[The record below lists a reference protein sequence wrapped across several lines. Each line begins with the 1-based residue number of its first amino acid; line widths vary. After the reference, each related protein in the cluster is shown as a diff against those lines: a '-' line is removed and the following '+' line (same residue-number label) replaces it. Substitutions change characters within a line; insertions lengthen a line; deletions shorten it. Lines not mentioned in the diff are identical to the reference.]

1 MSIAL
6 LQEKIRARKTPL
18 ALVLGPEA
26 DKLPARIT
34 KNFTDMYG
42 PGDMAQAEALRY
54 HGSQLISQTAPLLP
68 AVVLQAERYLHYGFM
83 GMDVLANLVNMAKAQ
98 GLYTIVDART
108 AAPAVYVEGGI
119 RADGVTVTPYPGSD
133 VCRVGED
140 KSVFAAVRTGNPSAP
155 EIQNLLSGDR
165 RLYLAAADQMV
176 RHGAALMAETDYVLD
191 VKELRSRAPKAFLL
205 LLGCDGE
212 NALPAFDDYGRGA
225 LIADT
230 ALQYADADAVQAAVR
245 AAQQIDPGGFRGRL
259 AGICQAGGRAPQ
271 ALPAH
276 SLTLRPAERR
286 VRRQAS
292 MAVALSSAVI
302 RNRLGWQNR
311 RPRPLTSRSL
321 SSGFPAQ
328 ATGNGCLLRLVR
340 WSLTHCAL

>member
-68 AVVLQAERYLHYGFM
+68 AVVLQAERYLRYGFM

-108 AAPAVYVEGGI
+108 AFPAVYVEGGI

-140 KSVFAAVRTGNPSAP
+140 KSVFAAVRTGKSW
-155 EIQNLLSGDR
+155 G
-165 RLYLAAADQMV
+165 
-176 RHGAALMAETDYVLD
+176 
-191 VKELRSRAPKAFLL
+191 RSFGKR
-205 LLGCDGE
+205 
-212 NALPAFDDYGRGA
+212 
-225 LIADT
+225 
-230 ALQYADADAVQAAVR
+230 
-245 AAQQIDPGGFRGRL
+245 
-259 AGICQAGGRAPQ
+259 
-271 ALPAH
+271 
-276 SLTLRPAERR
+276 
-286 VRRQAS
+286 
-292 MAVALSSAVI
+292 
-302 RNRLGWQNR
+302 WR
-311 RPRPLTSRSL
+311 RPITSW
-321 SSGFPAQ
+321 
-328 ATGNGCLLRLVR
+328 T
-340 WSLTHCAL
+340 

>member
-119 RADGVTVTPYPGSD
+119 RADGVTV
-133 VCRVGED
+133 
-140 KSVFAAVRTGNPSAP
+140 
-155 EIQNLLSGDR
+155 I
-165 RLYLAAADQMV
+165 
-176 RHGAALMAETDYVLD
+176 AALLRQSATATPNPAALSAVGATFE
-191 VKELRSRAPKAFLL
+191 KEV
-205 LLGCDGE
+205 
-212 NALPAFDDYGRGA
+212 
-225 LIADT
+225 
-230 ALQYADADAVQAAVR
+230 DADE
-245 AAQQIDPGGFRGRL
+245 D
-259 AGICQAGGRAPQ
+259 
-271 ALPAH
+271 
-276 SLTLRPAERR
+276 
-286 VRRQAS
+286 
-292 MAVALSSAVI
+292 
-302 RNRLGWQNR
+302 
-311 RPRPLTSRSL
+311 
-321 SSGFPAQ
+321 
-328 ATGNGCLLRLVR
+328 
-340 WSLTHCAL
+340 

>member
-1 MSIAL
+1 M
-6 LQEKIRARKTPL
+6 EKNLREQGDFYVDRTFTGEDPC
-18 ALVLGPEA
+18 PENA
-26 DKLPARIT
+26 P
-34 KNFTDMYG
+34 G
-42 PGDMAQAEALRY
+42 PGAGAGGGQAARQDHEEFHRYVRPRRHGPGGGY

-68 AVVLQAERYLHYGFM
+68 AVVLQAERYLRYGFM

-176 RHGAALMAETDYVLD
+176 RHGAALMAETGYVLD

-245 AAQQIDPGGFRGRL
+245 QLKQ
-259 AGICQAGGRAPQ
+259 
-271 ALPAH
+271 
-276 SLTLRPAERR
+276 
-286 VRRQAS
+286 
-292 MAVALSSAVI
+292 
-302 RNRLGWQNR
+302 
-311 RPRPLTSRSL
+311 
-321 SSGFPAQ
+321 
-328 ATGNGCLLRLVR
+328 LVTV
-340 WSLTHCAL
+340 L

>member
-1 MSIAL
+1 MSIAV

-54 HGSQLISQTAPLLP
+54 HGSQTAPLLP
-68 AVVLQAERYLHYGFM
+68 AVVLQAERYLRYGFM

-108 AAPAVYVEGGI
+108 AFPAVYVEGGI

-165 RLYLAAADQMV
+165 RLYLAAADQMA
-176 RHGAALMAETDYVLD
+176 RRGAALMAEADYSLD

-230 ALQYADADAVQAAVR
+230 ALQYADEDAPQKAVR
-245 AAQQIDPGGFRGRL
+245 QLKQ
-259 AGICQAGGRAPQ
+259 
-271 ALPAH
+271 
-276 SLTLRPAERR
+276 
-286 VRRQAS
+286 
-292 MAVALSSAVI
+292 
-302 RNRLGWQNR
+302 
-311 RPRPLTSRSL
+311 
-321 SSGFPAQ
+321 
-328 ATGNGCLLRLVR
+328 LVTV
-340 WSLTHCAL
+340 L

>member
-1 MSIAL
+1 
-6 LQEKIRARKTPL
+6 
-18 ALVLGPEA
+18 
-26 DKLPARIT
+26 
-34 KNFTDMYG
+34 MYG

-68 AVVLQAERYLHYGFM
+68 AVVLQAERYLRYGFM

-108 AAPAVYVEGGI
+108 AFPAVYVEGGI
-119 RADGVTVTPYPGSD
+119 RADGITVTPYPGSD

-140 KSVFAAVRTGNPSAP
+140 PSAP

-212 NALPAFDDYGRGA
+212 NALPAFDDYGGGA

-245 AAQQIDPGGFRGRL
+245 QLKQ
-259 AGICQAGGRAPQ
+259 
-271 ALPAH
+271 
-276 SLTLRPAERR
+276 
-286 VRRQAS
+286 
-292 MAVALSSAVI
+292 
-302 RNRLGWQNR
+302 
-311 RPRPLTSRSL
+311 
-321 SSGFPAQ
+321 
-328 ATGNGCLLRLVR
+328 LVTV
-340 WSLTHCAL
+340 L

>member
-1 MSIAL
+1 MSIAV

-68 AVVLQAERYLHYGFM
+68 AVVLQAERYLRYGFM

-108 AAPAVYVEGGI
+108 AFPAVYVEGGI

-165 RLYLAAADQMV
+165 RLYLAAAA
-176 RHGAALMAETDYVLD
+176 RRGAALMAEADYSLD

-230 ALQYADADAVQAAVR
+230 ALQYADEDAPQKAVR
-245 AAQQIDPGGFRGRL
+245 QLKQ
-259 AGICQAGGRAPQ
+259 
-271 ALPAH
+271 
-276 SLTLRPAERR
+276 
-286 VRRQAS
+286 
-292 MAVALSSAVI
+292 
-302 RNRLGWQNR
+302 
-311 RPRPLTSRSL
+311 
-321 SSGFPAQ
+321 
-328 ATGNGCLLRLVR
+328 LVTV
-340 WSLTHCAL
+340 L

>member
-1 MSIAL
+1 MSIAV

-68 AVVLQAERYLHYGFM
+68 AVVLQAERYLRYGFM

-108 AAPAVYVEGGI
+108 AFPAVYVEGGI

-165 RLYLAAADQMV
+165 RLYLAAADQMA
-176 RHGAALMAETDYVLD
+176 RRGADGGGRLQPGREGAAQPRPQGVSATAG
-191 VKELRSRAPKAFLL
+191 LRRGKR
-205 LLGCDGE
+205 
-212 NALPAFDDYGRGA
+212 PAR
-225 LIADT
+225 LRR
-230 ALQYADADAVQAAVR
+230 LW
-245 AAQQIDPGGFRGRL
+245 PGGADRRHRPAIRRRG
-259 AGICQAGGRAPQ
+259 
-271 ALPAH
+271 
-276 SLTLRPAERR
+276 RPAEGCPAAEAAGHRA
-286 VRRQAS
+286 VREG
-292 MAVALSSAVI
+292 LS
-302 RNRLGWQNR
+302 
-311 RPRPLTSRSL
+311 
-321 SSGFPAQ
+321 
-328 ATGNGCLLRLVR
+328 
-340 WSLTHCAL
+340 

>member
-54 HGSQLISQTAPLLP
+54 HGSQLISQTATLLP
-68 AVVLQAERYLHYGFM
+68 AVVLQAERYLRYGFM

-108 AAPAVYVEGGI
+108 AFPAVYVEGGI

-165 RLYLAAADQMV
+165 RLYLAAADQMA
-176 RHGAALMAETDYVLD
+176 RRGAALMAEADYSLD

-230 ALQYADADAVQAAVR
+230 ALQYADEDAPQKAVR
-245 AAQQIDPGGFRGRL
+245 Q
-259 AGICQAGGRAPQ
+259 
-271 ALPAH
+271 
-276 SLTLRPAERR
+276 LR
-286 VRRQAS
+286 Q
-292 MAVALSSAVI
+292 
-302 RNRLGWQNR
+302 
-311 RPRPLTSRSL
+311 
-321 SSGFPAQ
+321 
-328 ATGNGCLLRLVR
+328 LVTV
-340 WSLTHCAL
+340 L

>member
-68 AVVLQAERYLHYGFM
+68 AVVLQAERYLRYGFM

-155 EIQNLLSGDR
+155 EI
-165 RLYLAAADQMV
+165 
-176 RHGAALMAETDYVLD
+176 
-191 VKELRSRAPKAFLL
+191 
-205 LLGCDGE
+205 
-212 NALPAFDDYGRGA
+212 
-225 LIADT
+225 
-230 ALQYADADAVQAAVR
+230 
-245 AAQQIDPGGFRGRL
+245 
-259 AGICQAGGRAPQ
+259 
-271 ALPAH
+271 
-276 SLTLRPAERR
+276 
-286 VRRQAS
+286 
-292 MAVALSSAVI
+292 
-302 RNRLGWQNR
+302 
-311 RPRPLTSRSL
+311 
-321 SSGFPAQ
+321 
-328 ATGNGCLLRLVR
+328 
-340 WSLTHCAL
+340 